1 MKLNDVLIIEN
12 WKKVSSTNINWN
24 IVESGVNHH
33 IPNPTF
39 KPFNTKKSMTWCWKC
54 GRLKPL
60 MESQPSLLMIG
71 SPTTIQILS
80 NKNVCI
86 FDFPWQDYKKTQK
99 ITWLAV
105 ADKGPFVPCICV
117 QYDHII
123 SKAILGKE
131 EDFKQ
136 YVNRDSKVYVFS
148 WYVCKHPTIE
158 NGFFFSWFV
167 CPFVWHLI
175 QFLLFSIL
183 CSVEQQLN

>member
-1 MKLNDVLIIEN
+1 MVLEMWQI
-12 WKKVSSTNINWN
+12 KA
-24 IVESGVNHH
+24 VNG
-33 IPNPTF
+33 IPTF
-39 KPFNTKKSMTWCWKC
+39 PLDNWISNNNTD
-54 GRLKPL
+54 
-60 MESQPSLLMIG
+60 I
-71 SPTTIQILS
+71 S